1 LIKVSDA
8 GILPG
13 ISSPG
18 FSLYSRETGMGRE
31 RQHVQDILLNPANIA
46 TGVRFVF
53 IPVLWLFAFLGNG
66 LAIGIG

>member
-1 LIKVSDA
+1 
-8 GILPG
+8 
-13 ISSPG
+13 
-18 FSLYSRETGMGRE
+18 MGRE